1 LSAYHANGLCFEGQ
15 LAAKQGDDAAAER
28 LLRAGLKNLRQTQS
42 ETLYTVFLTGLAEV
56 LMTSAQL
63 DEALVTADE
72 ALKRAEYS
80 NALWWTPEAN
90 RIKGEVLLSCENDAG
105 QAEDHFRRSLD
116 QAHRQGAL
124 SWELRSATSLA
135 QMLGDQGRSAEA
147 LALLQPI
154 YDRFT
159 EGFNTADLKVAKALL
174 DALR

>member
-1 LSAYHANGLCFEGQ
+1 M
-15 LAAKQGDDAAAER
+15 AER
-28 LLRAGLKNLRQTQS
+28 LLRAGLKRLQQTQS
-42 ETLYTVFLTGLAEV
+42 ETLYTVFLIGLAEV
-56 LMTSAQL
+56 LITSAQL
-63 DEALVTADE
+63 DEALATADE
-72 ALKRAEYS
+72 ALKRTEYS
-80 NALWWTPEAN
+80 NALWWMPEAM
-90 RIKGEVLLSCENDAG
+90 RIKGEALLSRETDAY
-105 QAEDHFRRSLD
+105 QAEHHFRRSLD